1 MLTNLAQNVSMSTE
15 RRDAVIDAAYRCFL
29 RYGVRRTTMDDIA
42 AEAGMSRP
50 AVYQHVANKNA
61 AFRLVAERL
70 FGRALEAAQTAAAAG
85 SDVNERL
92 FLLLETKL
100 DLTLRLFR
108 ETPHAAELLDESVTL
123 TGDLVSAY
131 TRDLVALVATT
142 LRAANMNEPTEVA
155 EISVALV
162 RGLEADLTDP
172 ELPRRRLR
180 HAVALLTSGVVATRS
195 PEGAKT

>member
-42 AEAGMSRP
+42 TEAGMSRP

-85 SDVNERL
+85 SDLNERL
-92 FLLLETKL
+92 FLVLETKL

-142 LRAANMNEPTEVA
+142 LRAGYSVGVSTKRTVPDTVRPSAPGCMPA
-155 EISVALV
+155 SGPPISA
-162 RGLEADLTDP
+162 A
-172 ELPRRRLR
+172 
-180 HAVALLTSGVVATRS
+180 ATHS
-195 PEGAKT
+195 AS